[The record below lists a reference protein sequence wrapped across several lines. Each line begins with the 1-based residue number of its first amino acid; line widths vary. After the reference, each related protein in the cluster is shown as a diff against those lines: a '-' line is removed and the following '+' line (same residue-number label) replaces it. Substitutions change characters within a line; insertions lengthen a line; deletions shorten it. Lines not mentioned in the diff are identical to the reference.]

1 MRQVCAVLKEPK
13 LTQIQAAIVIIGLPR
28 VNLLVET
35 ALAIDVPHTPF
46 PPHPPARTS
55 MPVHALIQASGPPSR
70 ALC

>member
-35 ALAIDVPHTPF
+35 ALGL
-46 PPHPPARTS
+46 PPCLRLGRKRSEGCSDTLGWEHRMSTHSRPAL
-55 MPVHALIQASGPPSR
+55 P
-70 ALC
+70 